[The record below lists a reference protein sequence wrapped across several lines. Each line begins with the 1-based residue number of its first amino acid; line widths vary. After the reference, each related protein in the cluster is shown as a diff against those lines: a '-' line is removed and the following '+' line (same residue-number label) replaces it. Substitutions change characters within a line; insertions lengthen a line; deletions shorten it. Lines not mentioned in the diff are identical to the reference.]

1 MHGLASGDECVKS
14 RAKSLRERERE
25 SGFFRFLDLDSFDSI
40 ELSLL
45 LSIENLNE
53 KLYNFDFKSE

>member
-1 MHGLASGDECVKS
+1 MCEKS
-14 RAKSLRERERE
+14 CEVITRERERE